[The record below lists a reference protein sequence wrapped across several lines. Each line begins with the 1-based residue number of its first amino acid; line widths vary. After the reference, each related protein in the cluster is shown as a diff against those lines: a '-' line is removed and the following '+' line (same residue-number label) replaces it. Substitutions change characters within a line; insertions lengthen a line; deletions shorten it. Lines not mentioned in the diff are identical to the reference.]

1 MKNRKEKI
9 LNYMFKEKILN
20 KIFEEDK
27 NNLCLL
33 DIIQRHQ
40 IMKVINCYQNYIN
53 RFNNISNDD
62 LNNLYNMINKDLLN
76 HYE

>member
-27 NNLCLL
+27 NNLSIL
-33 DIIQRHQ
+33 DLIT
-40 IMKVINCYQNYIN
+40 
-53 RFNNISNDD
+53 
-62 LNNLYNMINKDLLN
+62 
-76 HYE
+76 